1 MTPFKLPDRYV
12 QTDEYY
18 EGGQGIVWIYQ
29 DTDLDRKVAVKFL
42 KPMVEREELLKEI
55 ASLRAI
61 RSKHVAQIYDL
72 QFHPRT
78 NKPALI
84 QEYVSGRDL
93 WAIAKAGVSTEQ
105 AMLILYQIAS
115 GISDVHASGKI
126 HRDIK
131 PTNIKSDAEGIFKL
145 LDFGLTCDADPQPS
159 TLQARGT
166 DAFRAPEMY
175 GSLPVTLT
183 PAIDV
188 YAFGVT
194 AWLIFS
200 QGHFPDELV
209 ALPPRLPAPA
219 FAQVAPN
226 LSPEVTRLFDATLSA
241 SPTARPAMSKIRQV
255 IADHLLHGKHRAL
268 VLEVGGTQQTLLSTP
283 GYAVKLS
290 VGDYFVQIVYDGLT
304 FRIQAATAGVFVNNI
319 PCRVGTV
326 VPESCV
332 ITIGADSTRVFYLFD
347 MSHPEVVL

>member
-12 QTDEYY
+12 QTDESY
-18 EGGQGIVWIYQ
+18 EGGQGIVWIYH

-42 KPMVEREELLKEI
+42 KPAVDREQLLQEI

-61 RSKHVAQIYDL
+61 RSKHIAQIYDL

-78 NKPALI
+78 RKPALI
-84 QEYVSGRDL
+84 QEYVSGPDL
-93 WAIAKAGVSTEQ
+93 WATTKAGVSTEQ
-105 AMLILYQIAS
+105 ALLILYQIAS
-115 GISDVHASGKI
+115 GISDVHAAGKI

-145 LDFGLTCDADPQPS
+145 LDFGLTCDSDPQPS
-159 TLQARGT
+159 TRQARGT

-175 GSLPVTLT
+175 GPLPVPIT
-183 PAIDV
+183 PAVDV

-200 QGHFPDELV
+200 QGCIPDELV
-209 ALPPRLPAPA
+209 AIPPQLPAPA
-219 FAQVAPN
+219 FSTVAPG
-226 LSPEVTRLFDATLSA
+226 LRPEVSRLFDATLSA
-241 SPTARPAMSKIRQV
+241 SPGARPPISTVRGV

-268 VLEVGGTQQTLLSTP
+268 LSEANGTKQTLLSKP
-283 GYAVKLS
+283 GSAVKLS
-290 VGDYFVQIVYDGLT
+290 AGDNSILVGYDGLA
-304 FRIQAATAGVFVNNI
+304 FRIQDTSPGVSINNV
-319 PCRVGTV
+319 PCRVGAV
-326 VPESCV
+326 MPQSCV
-332 ITIGADSTRVFYLFD
+332 ITIATNLKPVYYLFD

>member
-12 QTDEYY
+12 QTDECY
-18 EGGQGIVWIYQ
+18 EGGQGVVWIYQ

-42 KPMVEREELLKEI
+42 RPAVDREELLQEI

-78 NKPALI
+78 KMPALI
-84 QEYVSGRDL
+84 QEYVSGPDL
-93 WAIAKAGVSTEQ
+93 WATAQTGVPTEE
-105 AMLILYQIAS
+105 ALLILYQIAS
-115 GISDVHASGKI
+115 GISDVHAAGKI

-131 PTNIKSDAEGIFKL
+131 PTNIKRDAEGIFKL
-145 LDFGLTCDADPQPS
+145 LDFGLTCDAVPQPS
-159 TLQARGT
+159 TRRARGT

-175 GSLPVTLT
+175 GPSPVLLT
-183 PAIDV
+183 PAIDT

-200 QGHFPDELV
+200 HGCIPDGLE
-209 ALPPRLPAPA
+209 AIPPQLPAPA
-219 FAQVAPN
+219 FSGVAPD
-226 LSPEVTRLFDATLSA
+226 LRPDVSRLLDATLSA
-241 SPTARPAMSKIRQV
+241 SPAARPVMSNVRRV

-268 VLEVGGTQQTLLSTP
+268 LSDASGAQQTLLSRP
-283 GYAVKLS
+283 GHAVKLS
-290 VGDYFVQIVYDGLT
+290 AGDYFIQIGYDGLA
-304 FRIQAATAGVFVNNI
+304 FRIQDASPGVSINNV
-319 PCRVGTV
+319 PCRLGAIM
-326 VPESCV
+326 PESCV
-332 ITIGADSTRVFYLFD
+332 ITISAAATRVFYLFD